1 MTGAA
6 FDKAYMRD
14 MVKDQEADI
23 ADFQKE
29 ANIGTDPGLKSFAT
43 RAFPTLQEH
52 LRMAKEASQSVGAM
66 SSK

>member
-1 MTGAA
+1 
-6 FDKAYMRD
+6 MRD
-14 MVKDQEADI
+14 MVRDHQQDI

-29 ANIGTDPGLKSFAT
+29 ASGGSDAGLKSFAT
-43 RAFPTLQEH
+43 KTLPTLQEH